1 MSDRNE
7 IYHKLKKAIIYGELS
22 PGEKLSEI
30 SLAKNLNTSRTPIR
44 EAFRQLQ
51 AEGFIALVSNRG
63 AYVSKL
69 PPDEIAEV
77 YDLLSL
83 LEGYGAELAAQR
95 ITAEELECLK
105 RIQHKLITYT
115 EKKKFRDYMEK
126 NDEFHHFLTQFSAN
140 KTLVKT
146 VSELR
151 ARIYSYRLNSVII
164 PGYMENYVS
173 DHEKIIEA
181 LGRRDAVKA
190 RKYMKGH
197 VQFVKE
203 ILVGFLRE
211 NPGF

>member
-151 ARIYSYRLNSVII
+151 ARIYRYRLNSVII

>member
-1 MSDRNE
+1 MSARNE
-7 IYHKLKKAIIYGELS
+7 IYHNLKKSIVYGELS

-30 SLAKNLNTSRTPIR
+30 SLAKSLNTSRTPIR

-51 AEGFIALVSNRG
+51 AEGYITLVSNKG

-69 PPDEIAEV
+69 TVEEIAEV
-77 YDLLSL
+77 YNLLCL

-95 ITAEELECLK
+95 ITAEELDHLN
-105 RIQHKLITYT
+105 RVQQKLRGYT

-126 NDEFHHFLTQFSAN
+126 NDEFHHRITRYSGN
-140 KTLVKT
+140 STLVKT

-151 ARIYSYRLNSVII
+151 ARIYRYRLNSVII
-164 PGYMENYVS
+164 PGYMGHYVS
-173 DHEKIIEA
+173 DHEKILEA

-190 RKYMKGH
+190 RKHMKAH
-197 VQFVKE
+197 VWYVKD